1 MTGNMVR
8 CMIGRMSNGGMVGHA
23 IGCVTRSES
32 GVRTGAGANAGSG
45 AGVDA
50 GAGVCAG
57 AGLWRGMFCLMA
69 ACLLSVLV
77 ASADSIRIG
86 RGKGTAADADKGSA
100 EYFAKP
106 FNGVFDARVTNVKY
120 NDPAPKWRFYDDGR
134 AIMFHNSMHPL
145 YECYYYTVD
154 GGTGGEEG
162 AGGVNGKGSVDG
174 TGSVKGSGGESG
186 TGAAGGT
193 TIRLRG
199 VCCLRGSSSSGFR
212 MLPDKPADLVLEVAA
227 YGNGAKL
234 KGREAGKGGRVF
246 ELTMSSKDYIPR
258 YEDSRDLAAVME
270 CRADGIARSSGNL
283 WLVTE
288 NYGAVARTLPGD
300 GDAVVR
306 FDRNNI
312 FEGNMDESG
321 NYVLIDYVKGRK
333 LYVDV
338 SEVKKVTGDGM
349 LQDIL
354 YTDAAAGLAFTRW
367 QSTLK
372 DKERAIDTSGYF
384 NGVKA
389 GRMSAGVFIV
399 LMCLALILL
408 LLNRFYPPFFANFLF
423 YATYA
428 AVLVITLYEVWYV
441 FSLGKD
447 ALWFITD
454 PKDSLHGLAAGIGMF
469 VFMFL
474 QVDLILSMET
484 SFGNIYSAYSRCPFW
499 VELVLSVLALLAAI
513 PLILSGQPKWIL
525 CAYLLMIVATLPTS
539 IGYLRHSS
547 NKAVVLPFL
556 LICYPFKY
564 VMILPLLLL
573 YIFGKASKTRV
584 SFDSDDD
591 DSHKT
596 VRDMEGNTVNLNK
609 TANGDMLDNDGNAFT
624 HSGGSYTPNGANKK
638 DGPYS

>member
-8 CMIGRMSNGGMVGHA
+8 CMIGHA
-23 IGCVTRSES
+23 IGCVTTSES
-32 GVRTGAGANAGSG
+32 GVRAGAGANVGSG

-57 AGLWRGMFCLMA
+57 TGLWRGMFCLMA

-86 RGKGTAADADKGSA
+86 RGKGTAADTDKGSV

-106 FNGVFDARVTNVKY
+106 FNGVFDAMVTNVKY

-154 GGTGGEEG
+154 GGTGGENG
-162 AGGVNGKGSVDG
+162 AGV
-174 TGSVKGSGGESG
+174 
-186 TGAAGGT
+186 AGGT
-193 TIRLRG
+193 TIRLMG

-227 YGNGAKL
+227 YGDGAKL

-246 ELTMSSKDYIPR
+246 ELTMSPKDYIPR

-312 FEGNMDESG
+312 FEGDMDESG

-338 SEVKKVTGDGM
+338 SEVKKVTGDDM

-354 YTDAAAGLAFTRW
+354 YSDAAAGLAFTRW
-367 QSTLK
+367 QSTFK
-372 DKERAIDTSGYF
+372 DKERAIDTAGYF

-513 PLILSGQPKWIL
+513 PLVLSGQPKWIL

-547 NKAVVLPFL
+547 SKTAVLPFL

>member
-1 MTGNMVR
+1 MTGNMVK
-8 CMIGRMSNGGMVGHA
+8 CMIGHA
-23 IGCVTRSES
+23 IGCVTTSES
-32 GVRTGAGANAGSG
+32 GGRAGAGANVGSG

-86 RGKGTAADADKGSA
+86 RGKGTAADTDKGSA

-106 FNGVFDARVTNVKY
+106 FNGVFDAMVTNVKY

-154 GGTGGEEG
+154 GGTGGENG
-162 AGGVNGKGSVDG
+162 AGV
-174 TGSVKGSGGESG
+174 
-186 TGAAGGT
+186 AGGT

-227 YGNGAKL
+227 YGDGAKL
-234 KGREAGKGGRVF
+234 KGREAGKDGRVF
-246 ELTMSSKDYIPR
+246 ELTMSPKDYIPR

-270 CRADGIARSSGNL
+270 CRADGIARNSGNL

-300 GDAVVR
+300 GDAVVK

-338 SEVKKVTGDGM
+338 SEVKKVTGDDM

-354 YTDAAAGLAFTRW
+354 YSDAAAGLAFTRW
-367 QSTLK
+367 QSTFK
-372 DKERAIDTSGYF
+372 DKERAIDTAGYF

-423 YATYA
+423 YATYV

-513 PLILSGQPKWIL
+513 PLVLSGQPKWIL

-547 NKAVVLPFL
+547 SKAVVLPFL